1 MRIKA
6 KVDTGART
14 SALHTFELETYTEG
28 GEAMVRFGIH
38 PLQRH
43 TDLEVFCTAK
53 VVDKRVVRDSGG
65 HPERRIVIYT
75 PIRLGDREWPIEVT
89 LTNREDM
96 LFRLLLGRS
105 ALADAGLCV
114 NPQASYL
121 ARSTQRARKR
131 ERTTAGLLPA
141 EGGL

>member
-6 KVDTGART
+6 KIDTGART
-14 SALHTFELETYTEG
+14 SALHTFELETYTEHN
-28 GEAMVRFGIH
+28 ETMVRFGIH

-43 TDLEVFCTAK
+43 TELEIFCTAK
-53 VVDKRVVRDSGG
+53 VIDERVVRDSGG
-65 HPERRIVIYT
+65 HPERRLVIRT
-75 PIRLGDREWPIEVT
+75 PLQLGDHVWPIEVT

-105 ALADAGLCV
+105 ALVGAGLCV

-121 ARSTQRARKR
+121 ARSARRARKNKSAK
-131 ERTTAGLLPA
+131 RTTPKGLL
-141 EGGL
+141 